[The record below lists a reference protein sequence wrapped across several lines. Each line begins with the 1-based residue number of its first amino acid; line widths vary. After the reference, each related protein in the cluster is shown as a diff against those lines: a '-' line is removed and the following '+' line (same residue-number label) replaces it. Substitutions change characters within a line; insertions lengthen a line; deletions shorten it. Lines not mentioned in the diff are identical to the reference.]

1 MKRRNFLIALG
12 VVPLL
17 ILSACKKDELPKTAT
32 VITGKVIDENNKPVE
47 GWELLLYGIER
58 NGTSAVDT
66 FAEQQFTDSNG
77 VFSFS
82 IGVPQNTDN
91 VTFGPLGFRFD
102 DKLNRKN
109 SDYLIFIE
117 IGGKFE
123 PRIKDEAYPIIG
135 KENTYN
141 YQIKK
146 K

>member
-12 VVPLL
+12 VEPPFV
-17 ILSACKKDELPKTAT
+17 LSAYKKDEFPKTPT

-109 SDYLIFIE
+109 SDYLIFVE

-123 PRIKDEAYPIIG
+123 PRIKDEASPVIG
-135 KENTYN
+135 KENTYF

>member
-12 VVPLL
+12 VEPPFV
-17 ILSACKKDELPKTAT
+17 LSAYKKDEFPKTPT

-47 GWELLLYGIER
+47 GWELLFYGIER

-109 SDYLIFIE
+109 SDYLIFVE

-123 PRIKDEAYPIIG
+123 PRIKDEASPVIG
-135 KENTYN
+135 KENTYF